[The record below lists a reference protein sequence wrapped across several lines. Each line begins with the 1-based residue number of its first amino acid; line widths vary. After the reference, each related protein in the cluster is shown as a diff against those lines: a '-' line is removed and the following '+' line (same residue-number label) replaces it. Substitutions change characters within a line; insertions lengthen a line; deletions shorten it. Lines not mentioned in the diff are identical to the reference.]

1 MSTDDHRAYVD
12 ARITELRDTL
22 LAQVRDL
29 ADRIASLRDE
39 LRELRLRNERLESEA
54 RRF

>member
-1 MSTDDHRAYVD
+1 MDTEYIDK
-12 ARITELRDTL
+12 RIAELRDAL

-39 LRELRLRNERLESEA
+39 VRELRLRNEKLESQ
-54 RRF
+54 RSGRY